1 MELDTADQVIQLV
14 NQTNQ
19 NIFLTGKAGTGKTT
33 LLKKITSSTY
43 KNHIIVAPTGVA
55 AINAGGVT
63 IHSMF
68 QLPFAPLLPTD
79 YYTNYTGQSTFET
92 RKTILRHFK
101 VRADKRAILNS
112 LELLIIDEVSMLRPD
127 TLDAIDIMLQYV
139 RFNKKPFGGVQVL
152 FIGDLMQLP
161 PIIRNHEWDVMSQY
175 YDGKFFFHAQ
185 VLRQEQPIYIELT
198 KIWRQDDAHFINLLQ
213 KLRNNEIDEEV
224 IDALSPYVDTKF
236 DIKNNPGYIVLTTHN
251 QQADTLNE
259 EALADIREKEYTF
272 DAEIVDDFP
281 DHFFPI
287 EKVLRLKRGAQV
299 MFIKNDMSFEKRYY
313 NGKIGFIKS
322 ISGGELI
329 VRFPEENVEIEVD
342 KFTWENIRYTVNPMT
357 QEIQEDIQG
366 TFTQYPLRLA
376 WAITVHKSQGLTFEK
391 AAIDISKIFAPGQA
405 YVALSRLTTL
415 QGLRLLNPL
424 TNRNISIE
432 EAVLSYE
439 KYKSSAEE
447 IEKNLMIY
455 TQDFLYDIC
464 MRSFKYYEIKRWM
477 QRMEE
482 ELKASGTN
490 TIIGKEKKWLEEIQ
504 TKAEEIVTVAE
515 KFQMSI
521 GRIVSASDVNLL
533 FERVEKAYDY
543 FFPLWLEIEKRVLKK
558 LVELSYVSRVKEY
571 ENDMRELES
580 YVLSYIKHLE
590 RLKKLVSCMRGGIPL
605 DKKSLATDGV
615 EKLKL
620 RIISEIGELPTTN
633 LSSLAKTS
641 KSKSKEKEA
650 KKSTYELSFEL
661 WQKSKSIAE
670 VANVRKLTFQT
681 VSGHLIKY
689 VEKGE
694 IEVEELIDLEK
705 LKLIY
710 KKLNGK
716 KDFESLTQMRTFLN
730 DEFSFDELRLYK
742 LWVDLQEA

>member
-1 MELDTADQVIQLV
+1 MEIDTTEQVIQLI

-33 LLKKITSSTY
+33 LLKKITATTY

-68 QLPFAPLLPTD
+68 QLPFVPLLPTND
-79 YYTNYTGQSTFET
+79 YTNYTGQPTFET

-139 RFNKKPFGGVQVL
+139 RFNKEPFGGVQVL

-175 YDGKFFFHAQ
+175 YDGKFFFHAH
-185 VLRQEQPIYIELT
+185 VLREEQPIYIELT
-198 KIWRQDDAHFINLLQ
+198 KIWRQDDAYFINLLQ
-213 KLRNNEIDEEV
+213 KLRMNEIDDEV
-224 IDALSPYVDTKF
+224 IEALAPYVDTKF
-236 DIKNNPGYIVLTTHN
+236 DTKHNPGYIVLTTHN
-251 QQADTLNE
+251 QQAESINE
-259 EALADIREKEYTF
+259 EALADLREKEYSF
-272 DAEIVDDFP
+272 DAEIIDDFP
-281 DHFFPI
+281 ENFYPI
-287 EKVLRLKRGAQV
+287 DKELRLKRGAQV

-313 NGKIGFIKS
+313 NGKIGFVKS
-322 ISGGELI
+322 ISGGEL
-329 VRFPEENVEIEVD
+329 VVQFPDDHTQIEVD

-405 YVALSRLTTL
+405 YVALSRLTSL
-415 QGLRLLNPL
+415 QGLKLLQPL
-424 TNRNISIE
+424 TSRNISIE
-432 EAVLSYE
+432 EAVLNYE
-439 KYKSSAEE
+439 RYKSSSED
-447 IEKNLMIY
+447 IERNLTIY

-464 MRSFKYYEIKRWM
+464 MRSFAYNDIKRWI
-477 QRMEE
+477 QRMKEE
-482 ELKASGTN
+482 VNSSGTN
-490 TIIGKEKKWLEEIQ
+490 SIVAKEKKWIVEVQ
-504 TKAEEIVTVAE
+504 TKSESIVEVAE
-515 KFQMSI
+515 KFQSSL
-521 GRIVSASDVNLL
+521 GRIVNASDVNLL
-533 FERVEKAYDY
+533 FERIEKSYDY
-543 FFPLWLEIEKRVLKK
+543 FFPLWVEVENFVLKK
-558 LVELSYVSRVKEY
+558 LYDLSFVMRVKEY
-571 ENDMRELES
+571 ENDVRELES
-580 YVLSYIKHLE
+580 YVVTYIKHLE
-590 RLKKLVSCMRGGIPL
+590 RLKKLVACMRNGQPL
-605 DKKSLATDGV
+605 DKQSLSTGEV
-615 EKLKL
+615 EKLKIKL
-620 RIISEIGELPTTN
+620 VAEIGEIPAASLT
-633 LSSLAKTS
+633 SLAKST
-641 KSKSKEKEA
+641 KSKTKEKEP

-661 WQKSKSIAE
+661 WQKSKNLAE
-670 VANVRKLTFQT
+670 VANIRKLTIQT
-681 VSGHLIKY
+681 ISGHLLKY

-694 IEVEELIDLEK
+694 IEVEELIDLDK

-716 KDFESLTQMRTFLN
+716 NDFESLTQMRSYLN
-730 DEFSFDELRLYK
+730 DEFGFDELRLYK
-742 LWVDLQEA
+742 VWSSLNS